1 MVIHIQTEVDDKTY
15 KMLTRIASLKGK
27 SLKEIVR
34 DAISKYIED
43 NREEL
48 EKVTREDTIWK
59 AVGVFEVESDA
70 SERDD
75 WGCVDWQS
83 E

>member
-15 KMLTRIASLKGK
+15 RMLKKIALLRGK

-34 DAISKYIED
+34 EAVSKYVEESKKDIE
-43 NREEL
+43 
-48 EKVTREDTIWK
+48 KATKEDSIWK

-70 SERDD
+70 SEKDD